1 MLKTVQGIYKNG
13 QIRLTEIPQGIL
25 ESTVFVTFLENKIT
39 AWSDL
44 ILQHQGFA
52 ESINFES
59 YREELLPPQEI
70 TLRNSDRCL

>member
-1 MLKTVQGIYKNG
+1 MFKTVQGIYKNG
-13 QIRLTEIPQGIL
+13 QIRLTEVPQGIL

-70 TLRNSDRCL
+70 TL

>member
-13 QIRLTEIPQGIL
+13 QIRLTELPQGIL

-39 AWSDL
+39 TWSDL

-52 ESINFES
+52 EGITFES
-59 YREELLPPQEI
+59 YRDELLPPQEI
-70 TLRNSDRCL
+70 TL

>member
-13 QIRLTEIPQGIL
+13 QIRLTEVPQGIL

-39 AWSDL
+39 VWSDL

-70 TLRNSDRCL
+70 TL

>member
-13 QIRLTEIPQGIL
+13 QIRLTELPQGIL

-39 AWSDL
+39 VWSDL

-70 TLRNSDRCL
+70 TL

>member
-1 MLKTVQGIYKNG
+1 MLKTVQGVYKNG
-13 QIRLTEIPQGIL
+13 QIRLTEVPQGIL

-70 TLRNSDRCL
+70 TL

>member
-13 QIRLTEIPQGIL
+13 QIRLAEVPQGIR

-39 AWSDL
+39 TWSDL

-52 ESINFES
+52 ESIHFES
-59 YREELLPPQEI
+59 YREELLPPQDI
-70 TLRNSDRCL
+70 TL

>member
-13 QIRLTEIPQGIL
+13 QIRLAEVPQGIL

-70 TLRNSDRCL
+70 TL

>member
-13 QIRLTEIPQGIL
+13 QILLTEVPQGII

-39 AWSDL
+39 IWSDL
-44 ILQHQGFA
+44 ILEHQGFT

-59 YREELLPPQEI
+59 YRGELLPPQEI
-70 TLRNSDRCL
+70 TL

>member
-13 QIRLTEIPQGIL
+13 QIRLTEVPQGIL
-25 ESTVFVTFLENKIT
+25 ESTVFVTFLENKIAT
-39 AWSDL
+39 WSDL

-59 YREELLPPQEI
+59 YREELRPPQEI
-70 TLRNSDRCL
+70 AL

>member
-13 QIRLTEIPQGIL
+13 QIRLAEIPQGIL

-39 AWSDL
+39 TWSDL
-44 ILQHQGFA
+44 ILQHQGFV

-70 TLRNSDRCL
+70 TL